1 MKKKTVLGKSK
12 IAAIKYQFNKEYTI
26 VVLENLTVIQ
36 LSMTFPVLYGSQM
49 FNTMFIKAH
58 HWILFWKRLI
68 QCTPSV
74 YFDMIHFNII
84 LPRFFKGSHLYGFLT
99 KIQNTFLI
107 PTMHVY
113 VSPSSCSLFWSTL
126 NFLANVILKFLKVLF
141 KFSVTEM
148 EKFSY
153 NAQ

>member
-58 HWILFWKRLI
+58 H
-68 QCTPSV
+68 
-74 YFDMIHFNII
+74 
-84 LPRFFKGSHLYGFLT
+84 
-99 KIQNTFLI
+99 
-107 PTMHVY
+107 
-113 VSPSSCSLFWSTL
+113 
-126 NFLANVILKFLKVLF
+126 
-141 KFSVTEM
+141 
-148 EKFSY
+148 
-153 NAQ
+153 